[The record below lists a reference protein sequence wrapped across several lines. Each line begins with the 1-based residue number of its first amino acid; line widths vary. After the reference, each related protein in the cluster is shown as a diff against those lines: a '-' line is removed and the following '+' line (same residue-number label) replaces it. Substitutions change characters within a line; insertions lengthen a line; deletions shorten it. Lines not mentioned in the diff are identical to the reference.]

1 VPFGGGSGGSR
12 YFKKSMGGLMNNAL
26 RPHKLT
32 RQEKPKRVQDFVGGD
47 LEEGWILHKTF
58 K

>member
-1 VPFGGGSGGSR
+1 
-12 YFKKSMGGLMNNAL
+12 MNNAL